1 MKALKVGI
9 RVAALCMP
17 LLTWGMSGNDGVTLT
32 MTRVL
37 PPNGQ
42 IVISWDG
49 GTGPYTVLR
58 STIVSD
64 VESPASF
71 VATSSASPYTDTP
84 PPGQTFYYFI
94 KPTCLP
100 DSNPVCTNY
109 VNLGSIWGDLG
120 SGSAYWSGTAE
131 QWLRLNL
138 VESSSGDYDLSAMFF
153 LYSPPGSDF
162 DLYIRCSGCSGGA
175 NSVSQIHSLT
185 GHTDTAFT
193 LRHDTERIDT
203 YPVII
208 EVRAYDQTSCG
219 TWQLT
224 VVGNTGGEYET
235 CANP

>member
-9 RVAALCMP
+9 SVAALCAP
-17 LLTWGMSGNDGVTLT
+17 LLAWGMTGNDGVNLT
-32 MTRVL
+32 MTRVV

-42 IVISWDG
+42 LILSWDG
-49 GTGPYTVLR
+49 GTQPYTVSR
-58 STIVSD
+58 STLPSD

-71 VATSSASPYTDTP
+71 VATTSASPYTDTP
-84 PPGQTFYYFI
+84 APGQTFYYNV

-100 DSNPVCTNY
+100 DSNPACTNY
-109 VNLGSIWGDLG
+109 VNLGSIWGDIG
-120 SGSAYWSGTAE
+120 SGSAYWSGSTE

-138 VESSSGDYDLSAMFF
+138 IESSSGDYDLSAMFF

-162 DLYIRCSGCSGGA
+162 DLYVRCSGCSGGA
-175 NSVSQIHSLT
+175 NSVSTIHSLN

-193 LRHDTERIDT
+193 LRRDTDRIDS

-208 EVRAYDQTSCG
+208 EVRVYDQTSCG

-224 VVGNTGGEYET
+224 VVGNTGGDYET